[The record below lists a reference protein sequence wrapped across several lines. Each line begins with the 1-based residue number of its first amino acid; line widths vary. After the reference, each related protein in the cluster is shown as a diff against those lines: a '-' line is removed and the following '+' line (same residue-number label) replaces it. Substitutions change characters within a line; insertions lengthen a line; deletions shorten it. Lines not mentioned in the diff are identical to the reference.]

1 MDGAATPTRAG
12 GGRLRFGS
20 EEDRG
25 APPGSML
32 GSAGRA
38 LYVGCAVLLALAGWP
53 LVAAVEVGQAAL
65 FRHRLERARGIGYQ
79 RDSEGLV
86 VIPAQGEAL
95 RLSWAALA
103 TGRWYRHITHTMA
116 SGPEES
122 WLLVLPA
129 QGLVLDDR
137 ALVDLWSELDRRG
150 QRPVLRSGGRSGGLG
165 GLLLV
170 AWLGLA
176 AVVVFGFRLLG

>member
-1 MDGAATPTRAG
+1 
-12 GGRLRFGS
+12 
-20 EEDRG
+20 
-25 APPGSML
+25 
-32 GSAGRA
+32 
-38 LYVGCAVLLALAGWP
+38 
-53 LVAAVEVGQAAL
+53 
-65 FRHRLERARGIGYQ
+65 
-79 RDSEGLV
+79 
-86 VIPAQGEAL
+86 
-95 RLSWAALA
+95 
-103 TGRWYRHITHTMA
+103 MA